1 MKKMRKIILT
11 LLIAMIGI
19 ATYIIAPIEPNIA
32 IAGIK
37 KGVEKPQFSYTQNI
51 KLPDF
56 HYNTIAMVSES
67 HTAVYNWRGFS
78 ENPTTWFE
86 GSVFTG
92 TTYNEIGVIVHQNV
106 YLGSIN
112 EGDVTINQ
120 YQDQYEHLLAQINH
134 YIDNYGYTTSPP
146 PPPPPRDPIVVDL
159 DLNGVPDVSKGI
171 NTPHNF
177 FDKSRAVLFDINA
190 DGVKDLME
198 WIGPND
204 GLLIFFKNDKYTEEV
219 DGFNLM
225 SNAFGFE
232 NGFEKLFEMFD
243 INKDRVIDKT
253 EMEGLYVWQD
263 KNQDAKVQKNELI
276 KLQDLKINKIV
287 LSYGENKME
296 SVMYKED
303 GSIIKTWQWWPSV
316 YWGIANK

>member
-1 MKKMRKIILT
+1 MKKLIIT
-11 LLIAMIGI
+11 LLIAMIAI
-19 ATYIIAPIEPNIA
+19 TSYIISPIEPNIA

-37 KGVEKPQFSYTQNI
+37 KGAEKPQFSYTQNV

-56 HYNTIAMVSES
+56 HYNTIVSITNSITTTEYQRAIIVMGG
-67 HTAVYNWRGFS
+67 HFDPYKTDYRYEGRRYN
-78 ENPTTWFE
+78 
-86 GSVFTG
+86 G
-92 TTYNEIGVIVHQNV
+92 TTSREIGLNVYQNV
-106 YLGSIN
+106 LVGSIN
-112 EGDVTINQ
+112 EGDVIINQ
-120 YQDQYEHLLAQINH
+120 YQDKYQHLIEQT
-134 YIDNYGYTTSPP
+134 NYYTDVYSYVLVV
-146 PPPPPRDPIVVDL
+146 DPIVVDL
-159 DLNGVPDVSKGI
+159 DSNGVPDVAKGI

-177 FDKSRAVLFDINA
+177 FDKSRAKLFDINA

-225 SNAFGFE
+225 SNAFGFA

-243 INKDRVIDKT
+243 ANKDRVIDKS
-253 EMEGLYVWQD
+253 EMSQLYVWQD
-263 KNQDAKVQKNELI
+263 KNQDAKVQKDELI
-276 KLQDLKINKIV
+276 TLEKLGVSKIV
-287 LSYGENKME
+287 LSYGQDKME

-316 YWGIANK
+316 HWGIGNK

>member
-1 MKKMRKIILT
+1 MRKIILT

-146 PPPPPRDPIVVDL
+146 PPPPPSDPIVVDL

>member
-1 MKKMRKIILT
+1 
-11 LLIAMIGI
+11 MIGI

>member
-1 MKKMRKIILT
+1 MRKIILT

-78 ENPTTWFE
+78 SNPTTWFE

-146 PPPPPRDPIVVDL
+146 PPSDPIVVDL

>member
-1 MKKMRKIILT
+1 MRKIILT

-134 YIDNYGYTTSPP
+134 YIDNYGYTTS
-146 PPPPPRDPIVVDL
+146 DPIVVDL

>member
-1 MKKMRKIILT
+1 M
-11 LLIAMIGI
+11 
-19 ATYIIAPIEPNIA
+19 
-32 IAGIK
+32 
-37 KGVEKPQFSYTQNI
+37 
-51 KLPDF
+51 
-56 HYNTIAMVSES
+56 
-67 HTAVYNWRGFS
+67 
-78 ENPTTWFE
+78 
-86 GSVFTG
+86 
-92 TTYNEIGVIVHQNV
+92 
-106 YLGSIN
+106 
-112 EGDVTINQ
+112 TINQ

>member
-1 MKKMRKIILT
+1 MRKIILT

-146 PPPPPRDPIVVDL
+146 PPPRRRDPIVVDL

>member
-1 MKKMRKIILT
+1 MRKIILT

-146 PPPPPRDPIVVDL
+146 PPSDPIVVDL

>member
-1 MKKMRKIILT
+1 MRKIILT

-146 PPPPPRDPIVVDL
+146 PPTPGDPIVVDL

>member
-1 MKKMRKIILT
+1 MRKIILT

-134 YIDNYGYTTSPP
+134 YIDNYGYTS
-146 PPPPPRDPIVVDL
+146 DPIVVDL

>member
-1 MKKMRKIILT
+1 MRKIILT

-146 PPPPPRDPIVVDL
+146 PRRDPIVVDL

>member
-1 MKKMRKIILT
+1 MRKIILT

>member
-1 MKKMRKIILT
+1 MRKLILIIL
-11 LLIAMIGI
+11 IAVIGV
-19 ATYIIAPIEPNIA
+19 ATYIITPIEPNTA

-37 KGVEKPQFSYTQNI
+37 KGTEKPQFSYTQNV

-56 HYNTIAMVSES
+56 HYNTIVSVSES
-67 HTAVYNWRGFS
+67 RTSVYHWRGES
-78 ENPTTWFE
+78 DNPSTWFE
-86 GSVFTG
+86 GSVFRG
-92 TTYNEIGVIVHQNV
+92 TTYNQVGLIVHQNV
-106 YLGSIN
+106 FVGSIQ
-112 EGDVTINQ
+112 EADVTINQ

-134 YIDNYGYTTSPP
+134 YIDNYGYTTPP
-146 PPPPPRDPIVVDL
+146 PPPPADPIVVDL

-171 NTPHNF
+171 NTPHDF
-177 FDKSRAVLFDINA
+177 FDKSRAKLFDLNA

-198 WIGPND
+198 WIGPKD
-204 GLLIFFKNDKYTEEV
+204 GLLIFFKNDKFTEEV

-232 NGFEKLFEMFD
+232 NGYEKLFEMFD
-243 INKDRVIDKT
+243 ANKDKIIDKT
-253 EMEGLYVWQD
+253 EMGQLYIWQD

-276 KLQDLKINKIV
+276 KLEDLKIDKIV

-296 SVMYKED
+296 SVMYKEN
-303 GSIIKTWQWWPSV
+303 GEIIKTWQWWPSI

>member
-1 MKKMRKIILT
+1 MRKIILT

-78 ENPTTWFE
+78 QNPTTWFE

-146 PPPPPRDPIVVDL
+146 PPPPGDPIVVDL

>member
-1 MKKMRKIILT
+1 MRKIILT

-134 YIDNYGYTTSPP
+134 YIDNYGYTTIPS
-146 PPPPPRDPIVVDL
+146 DPIVVDL